1 MAKNKQLGQD
11 YVDFIKKVGHQNLD
25 GADVTHDGYPL
36 SVKEAAFINMY
47 METGDLN
54 KSLREA
60 RLQMRSIAGK
70 EYIADEIKYRMDL
83 IKKKT
88 IADADEIMQYLTRV
102 MRNEEKDQF
111 NLDAPLSERTNAAKE
126 LAKRVIDPEL
136 AKEEIKEVPKIEVTL
151 NWEGPKDA

>member
-1 MAKNKQLGQD
+1 MAK
-11 YVDFIKKVGHQNLD
+11 KKVDKQYIDFVTRIGHQNLD
-25 GADVTHDGYPL
+25 GADITHDGYPL
-36 SVKEAAFINMY
+36 SVKEAAFIAMY

-70 EYIADEIKYRMDL
+70 DYIADEIKWRMAQL
-83 IKKKT
+83 KKKT
-88 IADADEIMQYLTRV
+88 IADADEIMQYFTKV

-111 NLDAPLSERTNAAKE
+111 NLAAPLAERTNAAKE

-136 AKEEIKEVPKIEVTL
+136 MKEEMKETPKIEITL
-151 NWEGPKDA
+151 NWDGQQNA

>member
-1 MAKNKQLGQD
+1 MAKRKVD
-11 YVDFIKKVGHQNLD
+11 KTYVDFVKKIGHQNLD

-60 RLQMRSIAGK
+60 RLQMRSVASK
-70 EYIADEIKYRMDL
+70 DYIADEIKWRMEQ
-83 IKKKT
+83 IKKET
-88 IADADEIMQYLTRV
+88 IADADEVLQYFTKV

-111 NLDAPLSERTNAAKE
+111 GLDAPLAERTSAARE
-126 LAKRVIDPEL
+126 LAKRIVDPEIMEKQ
-136 AKEEIKEVPKIEVTL
+136 AQINQPEIKVTV
-151 NWEGPKDA
+151 NWDGMNDG